1 MGNIGKDFKYKKINN
16 FLSKEEI
23 DLLSKYTDIKH
34 VTNVSSFDN
43 QQSNVMDTFFYGDPL
58 MDSLMLSKKNIME
71 KETGKKLL
79 PTYAF
84 WRMYTKFSDLKKHKD
99 RPSCEISVTV
109 NINNDGTPW
118 PIYIEGEAVELKS
131 GEAVI
136 YMGCELE
143 HWREEFLGDWHA
155 QTFLHYVD
163 EEGKNSDWY
172 MDKRQYWGK

>member
-43 QQSNVMDTFFYGDPL
+43 QQ
-58 MDSLMLSKKNIME
+58 KNIME